1 MVAGGAIDLSWPV
14 VSPTFA
20 ELGVPMSI
28 VTSLDER
35 GLTAPF
41 AIQAAT
47 ISDAL
52 AGRDVCGKAPTG
64 SGKTIA
70 FGIPMV
76 MRSPRSEPKRPT
88 GLVLVPTRELAGQV
102 EAELKLL
109 GEPVRC
115 RVMAIYGGVSIGN
128 QVKRLSRGVDV
139 IVATPGRLLDLV
151 DQRAVRLRDV
161 KMITIDEA
169 DRMADMGFMP
179 DVKKILD
186 LTADDRQVL
195 LFSATLD
202 GDVDTLVSR
211 YLDDPVRHVV
221 EETPDDSDDSRVD
234 HLFWEAQH
242 GDRIRLTALVADRM
256 GPTIVFSRTR
266 HGADRI
272 TRQLGDWRV
281 KATALHGDKT
291 QAARSR
297 ALAEFHQGKVDVLVA
312 TDVAARGIHVD
323 DVAAVVHFDPPADHK
338 DYRHRSGRTGRAG
351 SAGLVITLVTSQTAA
366 HVRNLRRDLDLSGD
380 LTEAG
385 TFPAHTPLRGATA
398 KISPRLPGDVGAVRY
413 RVTAS

>member
-1 MVAGGAIDLSWPV
+1 MPPS
-14 VSPTFA
+14 FA
-20 ELGVPMSI
+20 ELGVPSQI
-28 VTSLDER
+28 ATSLTER
-35 GLTAPF
+35 DITAPF
-41 AIQAAT
+41 PIQAAT
-47 ISDAL
+47 IADAL

-76 MRSPRSEPKRPT
+76 MGSPRSEPKRPT
-88 GLVLVPTRELAGQV
+88 GLVLVPTRELAVQV
-102 EAELKLL
+102 ESELKLL

-115 RVMAIYGGVSIGN
+115 RVLAVYGGVSIAN
-128 QVKRLSRGVDV
+128 QVKRLSRGIDV

-151 DQRAVRLRDV
+151 DQRAVRLREV
-161 KMITIDEA
+161 AMITIDEA

-186 LTADDRQVL
+186 LTADERQVL

-202 GDVDTLVSR
+202 GDVDALVSR
-211 YLDDPVRHVV
+211 YLDDPVRHDVSSN
-221 EETPDDSDDSRVD
+221 DGADDDSRVD
-234 HLFWEAQH
+234 HLFWQAAH
-242 GDRIRLTALVADRM
+242 GDRIRLTAMIADRM

-281 KATALHGDKT
+281 KAVALHGDKT

-297 ALAEFHQGKVDVLVA
+297 ALADFHQHKVDVLVA

-338 DYRHRSGRTGRAG
+338 DYQHRSGRTGRAG
-351 SAGLVITLVTSQTAA
+351 STGLVVSLVTSQTAA
-366 HVRNLRRDLDLSGD
+366 QVNKLRRELKLSGD
-380 LTEAG
+380 LVAPG
-385 TFPAHTPLRGATA
+385 TFPDHTPGRDKPTPTRA
-398 KISPRLPGDVGAVRY
+398 RLPGEVGSVRSQVK
-413 RVTAS
+413 RSG